1 MKLKIVMKTSVLL
14 TTNKGFV
21 MCAFTD
27 CPNSGEI
34 VQNGYCVCPIGHLV
48 HNGACT
54 SKSHWFDHGL
64 HSFIQIMN

>member
-1 MKLKIVMKTSVLL
+1 
-14 TTNKGFV
+14 
-21 MCAFTD
+21 MCAFTA
-27 CPNSGEI
+27 CPNTGEI

-64 HSFIQIMN
+64 HNFFQIMNWFQKFQMPSFEQTNQGKSHD